1 MNVYLESQRIALD
14 PAAAIGQGGEA
25 EVFDIGG
32 GQALKIFKGPQHP
45 DFGGSPHERDAA
57 GRRLALH
64 QRKLPDFPAGLPERV
79 IAPATLA
86 TERKRGG
93 RIVGYAMRLVAGA
106 ELLARYAEPQMRRHR
121 HGQAQG
127 QAAPGNQAVAVL
139 RDLHATV
146 CALHRAGVIIGD
158 FNDSNVLVSGQRAYL
173 IDADSFQFDAY
184 PCTVFTERFVDP
196 LLCDPAAAAPVLCR
210 PYSDDSDWYAF
221 HVLTMRTLLGVGP
234 YGGVHR
240 PADPARRIPQAARPL
255 HRVTVFDREVV
266 YPRPALPYDLLP
278 DALLARL
285 EDVFCRDR
293 RGPLP
298 PALLDDLRFTRCL
311 GCGAEHARDLCPR
324 CRPGVA
330 RPAAVHAHIQGRLR
344 VEQLAVVAGA
354 IIDARLF
361 DGVLAYLGLD
371 AGQLRDHT
379 GAVLATALHLRPGRT
394 IACWPGGALVADAGH
409 ARVLV
414 RPGAATPAPHDIDS
428 DPGIAPSIAV
438 DTCAGETALA
448 VSPNGR
454 HVAWASGGRLLCWR
468 GSSALAGATGVR
480 GLGPTDLG
488 SVLRGQTRL
497 WLGDALGFGF
507 YRAGALGVGFLFD
520 PERRGLND
528 RVELPPMRGRI
539 EQISCAVGRDRV
551 WLFWREHRQGKEIA
565 RCALIAASGALL
577 AMAEADADGSP
588 NGNGNDDD
596 AWLLAG
602 AGATA
607 LGPYLF
613 APTDAGIVRVEAH
626 GNALRP
632 TRGFSDTQPFVSA
645 GDRLM
650 SSTSGPAGASGLYVV
665 KPDRILRLTLS

>member
-1 MNVYLESQRIALD
+1 MNVYLESRRIALD

-32 GQALKIFKGPQHP
+32 GQALKLFKGPQHP
-45 DFGGSPHERDAA
+45 DFAGAPHERDAA
-57 GRRLALH
+57 SRRLALH
-64 QRKLPDFPAGLPERV
+64 QRKLPDFPPGLPERV

-106 ELLARYAEPQMRRHR
+106 ELLARYAEPQMRR
-121 HGQAQG
+121 G
-127 QAAPGNQAVAVL
+127 QAAHGNQAVTVL

-146 CALHRAGVIIGD
+146 TALHRAGVIIGD

-173 IDADSFQFDAY
+173 IDADSFQFGSY
-184 PCTVFTERFVDP
+184 PCAVFTERFVDP
-196 LLCDPAAAAPVLCR
+196 RLCDPAAAAPVLCR

-234 YGGVHR
+234 YGGVYR
-240 PADPARRIPQAARPL
+240 PTDPARRIPQAGRPL
-255 HRVTVFDREVV
+255 RRVTVFDPEVV

-285 EDVFCRDR
+285 QDVFCRDR

-298 PALLDDLRFTRCL
+298 LALLDDLRFTRCL

-324 CRPGVA
+324 CRPRMA
-330 RPAAVHAHIQGRLR
+330 RPAAVPAGIDVHGLGRLR
-344 VEQLAVVAGA
+344 VEELAVVAGA
-354 IIDARLF
+354 IVDARLI
-361 DGVLAYLGLD
+361 GGTLAYLALD

-379 GAVLATALHLRPGRT
+379 GAVLATGLHPRPGRT
-394 IACWPGGALVADAGH
+394 IACWPDGAIVADAGH
-409 ARVLV
+409 ARIFV
-414 RPGAATPAPHDIDS
+414 RPSVRLAAATPAPRTTDFDMAT
-428 DPGIAPSIAV
+428 DRCG
-438 DTCAGETALA
+438 GETVLC
-448 VSPNGR
+448 VSATGQ
-454 HVAWASGGRLLCWR
+454 HVAWASNGRLLCR
-468 GSSALAGATGVR
+468 SIGAPASVT
-480 GLGPTDLG
+480 LGPTDLG
-488 SVLRGQTRL
+488 AVLRGQTRL

-507 YRAGALGVGFLFD
+507 YRAGALAVGFLFH
-520 PERRGLND
+520 PGRRGLND
-528 RVELPPMRGRI
+528 RVELPAMRGRV
-539 EQISCAVGRDRV
+539 EQVSCALGSDRA

-577 AMAEADADGSP
+577 ATAEADADAGGS
-588 NGNGNDDD
+588 DD

-632 TRGFSDTQPFVSA
+632 TRGFPDTEPFASA
-645 GDRLM
+645 GDRLIAA
-650 SSTSGPAGASGLYVV
+650 PASAGGLYVV

>member
-1 MNVYLESQRIALD
+1 MNVYLESRRIALD
-14 PAAAIGQGGEA
+14 PASAIGQGGEA
-25 EVFDIGG
+25 EVFDVGG
-32 GQALKIFKGPQHP
+32 GQALKIFKGPRHP
-45 DFGGSPHERDAA
+45 DFAGSPHERDAA
-57 GRRLALH
+57 SRRLAQH
-64 QRKLPDFPAGLPERV
+64 QRKLPDFPPGLPERV
-79 IAPATLA
+79 ITPATLA

-106 ELLARYAEPQMRRHR
+106 ELLASYAEPQMCRQRY
-121 HGQAQG
+121 GQTH
-127 QAAPGNQAVAVL
+127 AAHGNQAVAVL

-146 CALHRAGVIIGD
+146 AALHRAGVIIGD
-158 FNDSNVLVSGQRAYL
+158 FNDSNVLVSGQRAFL
-173 IDADSFQFDAY
+173 IDADSFQFGSY

-240 PADPARRIPQAARPL
+240 PADPARRVPQAARPL
-255 HRVTVFDREVV
+255 RRVTVFDPEVV

-285 EDVFCRDR
+285 QDVFCRDR

-298 PALLDDLRFTRCL
+298 VALLDDLRFTRCL

-330 RPAAVHAHIQGRLR
+330 RPAAVHARILGRLR
-344 VEQLAVVAGA
+344 VEELAVVAGA
-354 IIDARLF
+354 IVDARLL
-361 DGVLAYLGLD
+361 GGTLAYLTLD

-379 GAVLATALHLRPGRT
+379 GAVLATGMQPRPGRT
-394 IACWPGGALVADAGH
+394 IACWSGGAIVADAGH
-409 ARVLV
+409 ARFLV
-414 RPGAATPAPHDIDS
+414 RPGAQTGVRRGATTAAPRGVDFDIV
-428 DPGIAPSIAV
+428 A
-438 DTCAGETALA
+438 DTCTGETALC
-448 VSPNGR
+448 VSPDGE
-454 HVAWASGGRLLCWR
+454 HVAWAGNGRQLCRSG
-468 GSSALAGATGVR
+468 SALAGAATVAD
-480 GLGPTDLG
+480 LGPTDLG
-488 SVLRGQTRL
+488 AVLRGQTRL

-507 YRAGALGVGFLFD
+507 YRAGALAVGFLFH
-520 PERRGLND
+520 PGRRGLND
-528 RVELPPMRGRI
+528 RVELPAMRGRI
-539 EQISCAVGRDRV
+539 EQVSCAPSSDRV

-577 AMAEADADGSP
+577 ATAEAEAGS
-588 NGNGNDDD
+588 GAGSSEDD

-613 APTDAGIVRVEAH
+613 APTDAGIVRVEAQ

-632 TRGFSDTQPFVSA
+632 TRSFPDTEPFVSA
-645 GDRLM
+645 GDRLIAA
-650 SSTSGPAGASGLYVV
+650 PAGAGGLYVV